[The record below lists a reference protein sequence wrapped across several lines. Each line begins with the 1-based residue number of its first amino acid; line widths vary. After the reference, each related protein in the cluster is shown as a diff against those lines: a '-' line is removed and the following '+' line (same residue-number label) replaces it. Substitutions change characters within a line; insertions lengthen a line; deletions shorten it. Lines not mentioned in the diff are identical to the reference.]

1 MNDTGLL
8 KAIYEN
14 VIEGI
19 FIIDAQGGILS
30 ANPAACNLFGYDVQ
44 ELTGKYVGELMS
56 EYDLL
61 YIEMGKKTNFRSDFN
76 LPADRCKEIKA
87 ISKSG
92 DSFPARLSLSE
103 VLYNGQ
109 KMYAGLI
116 HDLSCEK
123 KAEEKFQQ
131 YTSGLEAVV
140 EERTE
145 FLKNIAQTLEQA
157 KDEVNISL
165 NKEKEV
171 NQMKNRFVSLASHE
185 FRSPLSS
192 IKLSASLIERYYDR
206 LDRSKVFSHL
216 HKIKIAVDDL
226 TDILEGFLSLE
237 KIDSGKTELHY
248 TDFDLPSLCKELI
261 TEVQAQAKT
270 GQTVS
275 YTHNGS
281 LTDVFLDKKLLRCC
295 LVNLLSNAIKYSGPA
310 GAIHLTTDLN
320 ESAYRIS
327 VADDGI
333 GIPYEDQPHIF
344 EAFFRAHNTINIQ
357 GTGLGLNI
365 VKRYADMMHGQLS
378 FECTKDNGTI
388 FRLSFPTG
396 PC

>member
-19 FIIDAQGGILS
+19 FIIDAEGGILS
-30 ANPAACNLFGYDVQ
+30 ANPAACNLFGYDAQ

-61 YIEMGKKTNFRSDFN
+61 CIEMGKKTNFRSDFN

-185 FRSPLSS
+185 FRSPL
-192 IKLSASLIERYYDR
+192 
-206 LDRSKVFSHL
+206 
-216 HKIKIAVDDL
+216 
-226 TDILEGFLSLE
+226 
-237 KIDSGKTELHY
+237 
-248 TDFDLPSLCKELI
+248 
-261 TEVQAQAKT
+261 
-270 GQTVS
+270 
-275 YTHNGS
+275 
-281 LTDVFLDKKLLRCC
+281 
-295 LVNLLSNAIKYSGPA
+295 
-310 GAIHLTTDLN
+310 
-320 ESAYRIS
+320 
-327 VADDGI
+327 
-333 GIPYEDQPHIF
+333 
-344 EAFFRAHNTINIQ
+344 
-357 GTGLGLNI
+357 
-365 VKRYADMMHGQLS
+365 
-378 FECTKDNGTI
+378 
-388 FRLSFPTG
+388 
-396 PC
+396 